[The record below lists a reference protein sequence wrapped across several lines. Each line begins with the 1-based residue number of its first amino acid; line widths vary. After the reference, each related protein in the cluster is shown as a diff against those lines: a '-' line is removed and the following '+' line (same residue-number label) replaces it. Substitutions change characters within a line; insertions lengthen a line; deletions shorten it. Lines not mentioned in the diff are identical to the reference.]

1 MGLFSNLK
9 RTTGRV
15 LKKLTSPISMT
26 LKSVSKMGKDKS
38 RVINKIPDED
48 KTTALVAEQ
57 VYNPPKSRSP
67 VVSDF
72 NLDYDFNGEK
82 HCVYV
87 NDKKNELVI
96 GLRGTKPTDIEDLA
110 NDANIVM
117 TDFFDERNIR
127 FNKSYR
133 IGDAEVLYNQVRK
146 KYPAYKITVSGHSL
160 AGRMTMELARN
171 HRQKGI
177 NGNTSYVAYNAGG
190 FPMPVS
196 DYPTENTRIYLT
208 GSDVLSWGWN
218 RHPSSIIVDRKDK
231 PIGNNH
237 GIQYFI

>member
-48 KTTALVAEQ
+48 KTTALVAKQ
-57 VYNPPKSRSP
+57 VYNSPNSRSP

-72 NLDYDFNGEK
+72 TLDRDFNAEK

-87 NDKKNELVI
+87 NDSRNELII
-96 GLRGTKPTDIEDLA
+96 GLRGTNPTDVEDLA
-110 NDANIVM
+110 NDANIVR
-117 TDFFDERNIR
+117 TDLFDEENVR
-127 FNKSYR
+127 FNRSYR
-133 IGDAEVLYNQVRK
+133 ISDADALYNRVRQ
-146 KYPAYKITVSGHSL
+146 KYPAYRIVVSGHSL
-160 AGRMTMELARN
+160 AGRMAMELARN
-171 HRQKGI
+171 HRQRGV

-190 FPMPVS
+190 FPMSVK
-196 DYPTENTRIYLT
+196 DYPTDRTKIYLT

-218 RHPSSIIVDRKDK
+218 RHPSSVIVDRPDK
-231 PIGNNH
+231 SIGNNH
-237 GIQYFI
+237 GIDYFL

>member
-1 MGLFSNLK
+1 MSILKSLK
-9 RTTGRV
+9 RGAGKVFKTITA
-15 LKKLTSPISMT
+15 PISIT
-26 LKSVSKMGKDKS
+26 LKSVARMGKSGDRIVPNVKE
-38 RVINKIPDED
+38 ED
-48 KTTALVAEQ
+48 RITALVAEQ
-57 VYNPPKSRSP
+57 VYKPPNSRSP

-87 NDKKNELVI
+87 NDRKNELVI

-110 NDANIVM
+110 NDANIVR
-117 TDFFDERNIR
+117 TDFFDEKNIR

-237 GIQYFI
+237 GIKYFI